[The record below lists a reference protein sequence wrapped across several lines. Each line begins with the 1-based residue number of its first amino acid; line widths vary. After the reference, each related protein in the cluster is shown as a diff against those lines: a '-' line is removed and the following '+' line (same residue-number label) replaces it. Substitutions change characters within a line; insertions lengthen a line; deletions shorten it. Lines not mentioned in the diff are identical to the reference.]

1 MLDGRPILVKDTR
14 RGSMVDRRLSFF
26 GRTGMRRWKLCSIL
40 TLALGL
46 GALGCGGGNAASTA
60 ISIAISPSTASVIT
74 NTTQPVSVFV
84 TGSSDQ
90 TATWA
95 VTCPTGVTAPAC
107 GTIDT
112 NGVYT
117 APKTVPTVTTNGT
130 PTTTPTAT
138 ITATSHAD
146 TTKKASATVTII
158 SGISISITPTTAT
171 VGTGEHF
178 TFTATVNN
186 PGCDNNVATNNCLVV
201 TWSVPTTTCASTT
214 PNCEGT
220 IDPNTGIYTA
230 PGTAITAVTITATSV
245 KDTTVTAT
253 ATATVVTA
261 VDPTLTSVSPNT
273 AAVGSLF
280 QDVYITGTNFIS
292 TNTVSATRGAQVT
305 PLTAVGIS
313 SSVIRARV
321 PDSVLAA
328 PGTLQI
334 AVSKQTGTPQN
345 CSTLASCQV
354 VLIGVRPAVTG
365 PSPDNIQQGTSGA
378 LSFDIHGGF
387 FGTGSSPAV
396 SATFN
401 GQLRSTQVTDA
412 RRMSVI
418 IGGVSN
424 AGDFSVPGLYPVA
437 IQSAADA
444 TKLAV
449 TNIAVQPNYS
459 TGASTISTKATVQLP
474 AGSSPSDAA
483 INLATGLAVIA
494 NTGTDSVSFIEIT
507 TNSPVLGTTVC
518 TAAIGVATPPCPTP
532 SSPLSVAVDDIR
544 NIALVVN
551 ATSKTIAVVDLNT
564 KAVTSVTQPLHDTP
578 AAVGINPVSGRALV
592 AMKNKPYGLILDLTQ
607 TPPAILGPATI
618 STGANTHVAVEPHM
632 NWAIATPGGLGSIGI
647 VNLNRQTV
655 NNIASIARATNVV
668 TVTVELPTGAAPQP
682 PLEVQRGDAV
692 RIQGV
697 SDPSFDGFFTVSNVG
712 PSNGQFS
719 YTQTGAT
726 QPDKT
731 NFSTTGTVNY
741 AEAVARIQ
749 LATSFQGIGINPET
763 QQAVLVDPSTSGV
776 VSFLSLLDQTSSPLT
791 LRGPNNGPVET
802 GSVAGAFNPLT
813 NVAVTVNPN
822 NNTLSVLD
830 PSAPARLNNTNPFPT
845 RPDPVAV
852 AVDPSTNFAVVAN
865 QTDDSVSIFSLGA
878 IKSLS
883 ITETTPKTF
892 VAASTLNNPP
902 PPATLQLTVIGNGFS
917 SSSVVRLDTIHLPTT
932 IVSSRQ
938 LTASVLSPQLSTARR
953 FALDVLNSDGTVS
966 NASDFTVMQ
975 SVDVSSGCSTPPLPA
990 GVAIDPVQDTAGL
1003 AVVSLSGCAAVALI
1017 NLSTG
1022 AGSTVKVGTNPSGVA
1037 VLPRLKIAV
1046 VANNGSNNASV
1057 VDYEQTGNAP
1067 TVTTGAGSMGV
1078 AADQDTGE
1086 AAVANSVA
1094 NTVTI
1099 LNAATGGTSS
1109 ISPGQRPVAVAF
1121 DYQTRQVAVAADASN
1136 SVGIASAPSGS
1147 LTASFSISVPLS
1159 VAYDPASNDFLAA
1172 SSTNNSV
1179 TIYDPTLQQQ
1189 VGFLRIG
1196 INPTAIAYNYLTGT
1210 LISTNTASH
1219 TITVADILSN
1229 RIRAVMTL
1237 PPPPVDSTIGLS
1249 GALQFALDVHPL
1261 TNLAVIADTANGRV
1275 LLVPMPR

>member
-1 MLDGRPILVKDTR
+1 MLDGGPILVKDTR
-14 RGSMVDRRLSFF
+14 RGSIVDRMLGFL
-26 GRTGMRRWKLCSIL
+26 GRTGMRRWKLFSIL

-46 GALGCGGGNAASTA
+46 GALGCGGGGSTA
-60 ISIAISPSTASVIT
+60 TSISIAISPATASVIT
-74 NTTQPVSVFV
+74 NTTQPFSVFV

-130 PTTTPTAT
+130 ATTTPTAT

-146 TTKKASATVTII
+146 TTKKATATVTII
-158 SGISISITPTTAT
+158 SGISISISPTTAT
-171 VGTGEHF
+171 IGTGEHF

-186 PGCDNNVATNNCLVV
+186 PGCDNTVKANNCLVV
-201 TWSVPTTTCASTT
+201 TWSVPTTTGVGA
-214 PNCEGT
+214 

-230 PGTAITAVTITATSV
+230 PGTAPSPSTVTITATSV

-292 TNTVSATRGAQVT
+292 TNAVSATRGTQVT

-474 AGSSPSDAA
+474 AGSSPSDVAL
-483 INLATGLAVIA
+483 NLATGLAVIA

-532 SSPLSVAVDDIR
+532 SGPLSVAVDDIR

-564 KAVTSVTQPLHDTP
+564 KAVTSVTQPLQDTP

-592 AMKNKPYGLILDLTQ
+592 AMKNQPYGLILDLTQ
-607 TPPAILGPATI
+607 TPPAILGPVTI

-647 VNLNRQTV
+647 VDLNRQTV

-668 TVTVELPTGAAPQP
+668 TVTVELSTGAAPQP

-692 RIQGV
+692 RIQGL

-731 NFSTTGTVNY
+731 TFSITGTVNY
-741 AEAVARIQ
+741 ATAVATLELSR
-749 LATSFQGIGINPET
+749 LFQGIGINPET

-791 LRGPNNGPVET
+791 LRGAGSGTTLGPVET

-830 PSAPARLNNTNPFPT
+830 PSTPARLNNTNPFPT

-852 AVDPSTNFAVVAN
+852 ALDPSTNFAVVAN

-878 IKSLS
+878 IKPLS
-883 ITETTPKTF
+883 ITETKPKTL
-892 VAASTLNNPP
+892 VAASTLNN
-902 PPATLQLTVIGNGFS
+902 Q
-917 SSSVVRLDTIHLPTT
+917 
-932 IVSSRQ
+932 
-938 LTASVLSPQLSTARR
+938 
-953 FALDVLNSDGTVS
+953 
-966 NASDFTVMQ
+966 
-975 SVDVSSGCSTPPLPA
+975 
-990 GVAIDPVQDTAGL
+990 
-1003 AVVSLSGCAAVALI
+1003 
-1017 NLSTG
+1017 
-1022 AGSTVKVGTNPSGVA
+1022 
-1037 VLPRLKIAV
+1037 
-1046 VANNGSNNASV
+1046 
-1057 VDYEQTGNAP
+1057 
-1067 TVTTGAGSMGV
+1067 
-1078 AADQDTGE
+1078 
-1086 AAVANSVA
+1086 
-1094 NTVTI
+1094 
-1099 LNAATGGTSS
+1099 
-1109 ISPGQRPVAVAF
+1109 
-1121 DYQTRQVAVAADASN
+1121 
-1136 SVGIASAPSGS
+1136 
-1147 LTASFSISVPLS
+1147 
-1159 VAYDPASNDFLAA
+1159 
-1172 SSTNNSV
+1172 
-1179 TIYDPTLQQQ
+1179 
-1189 VGFLRIG
+1189 
-1196 INPTAIAYNYLTGT
+1196 
-1210 LISTNTASH
+1210 
-1219 TITVADILSN
+1219 
-1229 RIRAVMTL
+1229 
-1237 PPPPVDSTIGLS
+1237 
-1249 GALQFALDVHPL
+1249 
-1261 TNLAVIADTANGRV
+1261 
-1275 LLVPMPR
+1275 